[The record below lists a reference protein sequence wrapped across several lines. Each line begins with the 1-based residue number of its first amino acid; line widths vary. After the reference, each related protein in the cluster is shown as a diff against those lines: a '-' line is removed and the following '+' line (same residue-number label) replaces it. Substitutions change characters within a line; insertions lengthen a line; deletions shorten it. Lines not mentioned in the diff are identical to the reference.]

1 MCKVNLLGMIVLVS
15 IKYLKG
21 FVAML
26 FPSFTFNYN
35 NNCYLKESAKLS
47 NMNESTAGWCPKG
60 ITYRNNIWRHTDNN
74 IDFI

>member
-60 ITYRNNIWRHTDNN
+60 STNRNKMEAYRQQY
-74 IDFI
+74 